1 MSKKRGTLSIRG
13 ERTPAFKI
21 KPIPPLMG
29 PTLGAKTT
37 LRLPLDL
44 LTAVRHR
51 AIDEGL
57 TLQAIV
63 ELALAAYLKS
73 PTRPKGGAR

>member
-1 MSKKRGTLSIRG
+1 MSNEEISV
-13 ERTPAFKI
+13 
-21 KPIPPLMG
+21 
-29 PTLGAKTT
+29 KTT
-37 LRLPLDL
+37 LRLPSRL

-63 ELALAAYLKS
+63 EQALEAYLKT
-73 PTRPKGGAR
+73 PIRLKGKGR